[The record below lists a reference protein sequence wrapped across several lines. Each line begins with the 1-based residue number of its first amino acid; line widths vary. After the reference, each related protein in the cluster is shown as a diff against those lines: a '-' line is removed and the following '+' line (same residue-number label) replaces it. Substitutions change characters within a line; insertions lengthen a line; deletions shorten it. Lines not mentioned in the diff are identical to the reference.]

1 MTRTTQQRRT
11 GVATVAALGSILG
24 SLVGL
29 LLVVLPAGAAQAA
42 AYRYW
47 GYYQLNGTTWAFATK
62 GPDQTTPA
70 DGSVEGWRFA
80 VGTEDATRFPRAT
93 PSFDDICGKAVA
105 KAGEK
110 VAEGKSPLRAGLS
123 AAGESVKSSV
133 GNAIKGATGGKGG
146 GKKVKVTN
154 IVEQIDVGAP
164 IDVVYDQW
172 TQFQDFSNFMKKV
185 ENVDQNE
192 DQKLEFKAQILW
204 SHRTWQATILEQVP
218 DERIIWR
225 SSGDKGRVDGAVT
238 FHELAPDLTRVI
250 VVLEYHP
257 QGLFERTGNLWRA
270 QGRRA
275 RLELKHFQRHVMA
288 HALLH
293 PDDVEG

>member
-110 VAEGKSPLRAGLS
+110 RVAVVIDYGRPADG
-123 AAGESVKSSV
+123 ADGAQPPAPV
-133 GNAIKGATGGKGG
+133 GRCAVVASTATGLEVLS
-146 GKKVKVTN
+146 KVASVRSQKSLICGIDGYPATGCGDAVPNVSDAAKAADTPVTLKVAGASDKTGSTSSTTSSSN
-154 IVEQIDVGAP
+154 DDSHTGTYVGIGVAVL
-164 IDVVYDQW
+164 VV
-172 TQFQDFSNFMKKV
+172 V
-185 ENVDQNE
+185 AVAVVA
-192 DQKLEFKAQILW
+192 LRRR
-204 SHRTWQATILEQVP
+204 RTT
-218 DERIIWR
+218 
-225 SSGDKGRVDGAVT
+225 
-238 FHELAPDLTRVI
+238 
-250 VVLEYHP
+250 
-257 QGLFERTGNLWRA
+257 
-270 QGRRA
+270 
-275 RLELKHFQRHVMA
+275 
-288 HALLH
+288 
-293 PDDVEG
+293 